1 MVLRRG
7 RHDPDFN
14 DRVDGLTLRPM
25 RVVASD
31 QRPSTDEL
39 VEAMRR
45 IVHPGS
51 GHQASTNVFATALGL
66 PGIALSE
73 LRSLPLRAL
82 GQRLMATR
90 YVVENGAIW
99 TKHFAWE
106 TPLAAIDPS
115 APDRVR
121 TLMGRVD
128 QARAAAPTEAVFEQ
142 ALAGRSLVELADL
155 AATIEREAEAAIDL
169 LVGLSLHPSCRG
181 RLRARLR
188 EEAGALF
195 TSDPR
200 ACDLIYLLS
209 QELDRYP
216 ATTVGEGRLDYI
228 IVADKGE
235 MGVRATREAIA
246 RGACP
251 VVLHSARD
259 DARALQVRLATE
271 AGGFAIPLEG
281 SFKETYANPVQIAQ
295 CVHRAYEQRF
305 GADAAEHLAR
315 SAVYPGYGPLAES
328 TAAIKFFRTSGIT
341 FIGPMQDVVERAGDK
356 REFRKLAESIDP
368 GAVTPGIVIDD
379 GDAKTIVDRIIAAH
393 AAGAFSFPGRLKAAN
408 GGGGR
413 GQVVVGSPTEIP
425 TAVVKVLGEIG
436 SNGWDPGMMFEQ
448 NIPRTIHL
456 EVQVVRDRFGNARHF
471 GMRDCSE
478 QRASQKIQEEAPPAV
493 LRHDPDLEAHICAIA
508 VRIADTVDYVGA
520 CTVELMFK
528 DGHFYLLEMNT
539 RIQVEHPVTEEAH
552 RVREG
557 DDARPLNLV
566 QLQYLVASGAP
577 IPFAQSAVER
587 ARVAREYRINAE
599 AYRPDLKDP
608 RDGGRGLF
616 VPNAGIFDRIDLPD
630 EASVLEA
637 LHSSGALGVRAVGV
651 RFDTGFEVGDT
662 LVNKD
667 PTFGKLIVSVEVDPR
682 HDEDRYELLRLASLE
697 VLRRVHIEGRQVRPD
712 GTILRRARF
721 ENNVAAHIFVLET
734 ECIRT
739 HGRSI
744 ARERHVNWVIEELRR
759 GGE

>member
-1 MVLRRG
+1 
-7 RHDPDFN
+7 
-14 DRVDGLTLRPM
+14 M
-25 RVVASD
+25 RIVASE
-31 QRPSTDEL
+31 QRPTADEL
-39 VEAMRR
+39 VDAMRR
-45 IVHPGS
+45 VVHPGS
-51 GHQASTNVFATALGL
+51 GHLASTSVFAAALGL
-66 PGIALSE
+66 PGTALSE
-73 LRSLPLRAL
+73 LRSLPLRSL

-90 YVVENGAIW
+90 YVIENGDIW
-99 TKHFAWE
+99 IKHFAWE
-106 TPLAAIDPS
+106 APLAALDPS
-115 APDRVR
+115 APARVR
-121 TLMGRVD
+121 ALVGRIVE
-128 QARAAAPTEAVFEQ
+128 ARAAAPTEAAFEQ
-142 ALAGRSLVELADL
+142 TLAGRSLEQLADL
-155 AATIEREAEAAIDL
+155 AATIESGAEAALDL
-169 LVGLSLHPSCRG
+169 LVALSQHPPCRG
-181 RLRARLR
+181 RLRARLQA
-188 EEAGALF
+188 EAPALF
-195 TSDPR
+195 ASSPR

-246 RGACP
+246 LGACP

-259 DARALQVRLATE
+259 DARALQVRIAVE

-281 SFKETYANPVQIAQ
+281 SFKETYANPVQISK
-295 CVHRAYEQRF
+295 CIRRAYERRF

-328 TAAIKFFRTSGIT
+328 TTAIKFFRTSGIA

-356 REFRKLAESIDP
+356 REFRKLAQSIDP

-379 GDAKTIVDRIIAAH
+379 GDAETIAARIIAEH
-393 AAGAFSFPGRLKAAN
+393 AAGAFAFPGRLKAAN

-413 GQVVVGSPTEIP
+413 GQVVVGSPAEIP
-425 TAVVKVLGEIG
+425 AAVVKVLGEIG

-493 LRHDPDLEAHICAIA
+493 LRDEPELEAHICAIA
-508 VRIADTVDYVGA
+508 VRIADSVDYVGA

-552 RVREG
+552 RVRDGERRG
-557 DDARPLNLV
+557 PLNLV
-566 QLQYLVASGAP
+566 QLQFLVARGAP
-577 IPFAQSAVER
+577 IPFEQSAVER
-587 ARVAREYRINAE
+587 ARVAREYRTNAE

-637 LHSSGALGVRAVGV
+637 LHAAGALGVRAVGV

-682 HDEDRYELLRLASLE
+682 HEEERYELLRLASIE

-712 GTILRRARF
+712 GTILRRSKF
-721 ENNVAAHIFVLET
+721 ENNVATHIFVLET

-739 HGRSI
+739 HGRSV
-744 ARERHVNWVIEELRR
+744 ARERHDNWVIDELRR
-759 GGE
+759 GEGSSVRPAPGG